1 MERQLL
7 SGLSITWRPDRLL
20 GQAAR
25 LLGTVSLLLLLA
37 ACQTGLQPSQPDTA
51 AEPVAPELSPPAP
64 TSQTSLPAPTPDSNQ
79 PPGFDDVWQR
89 LRHGLQLQEYYQHP
103 EVEQRV
109 AAFTGDQRLFDL
121 VTERAAP
128 FLHFIVSAVEQR
140 GLPMELALLPIVESS
155 FDPNAYSAQ
164 HAVGLW
170 QFLGP
175 TGRSFGLQLDWWYDG
190 RRDPH
195 AATIAALEYLSRLHQ
210 QFDGDWLLALAAY
223 NTGSPNLRR
232 AIRRATRGGES
243 PDFWTLP
250 LAPETLAHVPKL
262 LALGR
267 LLADPEQYQIELA
280 PIPNQPALVAVDVGA
295 QIDLREAARLAGI
308 NYAELRRFNP
318 GFQQWAT
325 HPDAPQALY
334 LPPQTATQFEQRL
347 AEIPRERLLTWDQYQ
362 IKPGDTLGG
371 IARRLGTEV
380 EVLRV
385 INGLSGNRI
394 IAGRNL
400 LVPRGLNANSD
411 LEQLAAVAAQHNEP
425 PPSIPNQY
433 TVRRGDN
440 LWRIARRFQLR
451 SADIMAHNGITADA
465 LLMPGQVLDLRF
477 AATAS
482 GALPASVTASSTEY
496 RVRPGDTMADIAA
509 NLNLAL
515 AELLRWNGFQG
526 NEVIYPDQLIRISP
540 PDPEL
545 QSL

>member
-1 MERQLL
+1 M
-7 SGLSITWRPDRLL
+7 
-20 GQAAR
+20 
-25 LLGTVSLLLLLA
+25 LGTVSLLLLLA

-308 NYAELRRFNP
+308 NYAELRRSIPAFSNGQPIRTHHRRCICRRRCHSLSQRWRRSQGTVRTWTSTDPTGHLFNP
-318 GFQQWAT
+318 
-325 HPDAPQALY
+325 AL
-334 LPPQTATQFEQRL
+334 
-347 AEIPRERLLTWDQYQ
+347 
-362 IKPGDTLGG
+362 
-371 IARRLGTEV
+371 TEV